1 LGQDSGK
8 IIEQIRKL
16 SPALTDLNHI
26 EAGQEIRLPRLSK
39 PVDPPAAGW
48 GKRNGWKELRSER
61 SQMSKNFELLQ
72 RVAKEELLTP
82 AGMPV
87 PFRQAMPSPALTRE
101 LANEEIT
108 KLVQRLFLHG
118 RQAGGPRVVSFSG
131 IARDDR
137 SSWICACAGDSLA
150 SQADTSVCVVDAN
163 FWSPQLHA
171 HFGVGNRT
179 GLADAL
185 TTEGPIRSF
194 ATPLSS
200 GNLWLMPSGSAKGDL
215 YGHVERCRTRFAEL
229 REEFNYILLSA
240 PPLTRE
246 TQATLM
252 GQLADGIVLIVEAN
266 QTRRESVRQAKEHL
280 ETAQVQ
286 LLGAVLDQRTFPI
299 PEFLYRKL

>member
-1 LGQDSGK
+1 
-8 IIEQIRKL
+8 
-16 SPALTDLNHI
+16 
-26 EAGQEIRLPRLSK
+26 
-39 PVDPPAAGW
+39 
-48 GKRNGWKELRSER
+48 
-61 SQMSKNFELLQ
+61 MSRNFELLQ
-72 RVAKEELLTP
+72 QVAKEELLTP
-82 AGMPV
+82 VGMPA
-87 PFRQAMPSPALTRE
+87 PLRQSMPSPTLKRE
-101 LANEEIT
+101 IANEEIT

-118 RQAGGPRVVSFSG
+118 SQASRPRVVSFSG

-137 SSWICACAGDSLA
+137 SSWICACAGISLA

-163 FWSPQLHA
+163 FWSPHLHA
-171 HFGVGNRT
+171 HFAADNQT

-194 ATPLSS
+194 AIPVFS
-200 GNLWLMPSGSAKGDL
+200 GNLWLMPSGSTKDTL
-215 YGHVERCRTRFAEL
+215 YTHAERWRARLSEL
-229 REEFNYILLSA
+229 RKEFNYILISA

-246 TQATLM
+246 TEATLL

-280 ETAQVQ
+280 ENAQVQ